1 MTKVSIVLEDK
12 QGEGFLATVLGLPEC
27 KARGVSRQEALDN
40 VQKVLFDHLQGSEIV
55 EIDIDTEHPLLK
67 RAGIFQDDPQFNDM
81 LAFIEADRRELDM
94 QLEEEYRQLEEKESS
109 NPAA

>member
-12 QGEGFLATVLGLPEC
+12 QEEGFLATVLGLPDC
-27 KARGVSRQEALDN
+27 KAQGNSRQEALDN

-55 EIDIDTEHPLLK
+55 EIDIEHSLLK

-81 LAFIEADRRELDM
+81 LEFIEADRRKLDAEL
-94 QLEEEYRQLEEKESS
+94 EAEYT
-109 NPAA
+109 

>member
-40 VQKVLFDHLQGSEIV
+40 VRKVLFEHLQGSEIV
-55 EIDIDTEHPLLK
+55 EIDIDFEHPLVK

-81 LAFIEADRRELDM
+81 LAFIEADRRELNAK
-94 QLEEEYRQLEEKESS
+94 LEAEETES
-109 NPAA
+109 NPAG